1 MLNIYQFLVSPETKQ
16 QLYFNRTTSSLIC
29 DEGSFEIRDGIPIL
43 LPKKDNLKYIEHY
56 QKDAEYFDYFEAR
69 FPETQSEEER
79 VYQYVLSRIPPK
91 AKLIADIGCGN
102 GWLARR
108 LLNLDRI
115 IVSID
120 VSFRNVSKV
129 LKLYPDENHFGIVA
143 DGYFLPFKDNTFDC
157 VVASE
162 VVEHLE
168 EPRKF
173 ISELLRIVAPN
184 GKVILTTPYKEK
196 IRYTLCIHCNK
207 PTPLN
212 AHLNSLDEYKFAHIL
227 QDIEFIDKWIYRKF
241 GNSLVQYLRLY
252 RLTKIVPFKLWRIMD
267 TFLNFFFKP
276 KHLLIEITKEE
287 R

>member
-16 QLYFNRTTSSLIC
+16 QLYFNKTTSSLIS

-43 LPKKDNLKYIEHY
+43 LPNKDNLKYIEHY

-69 FPETQSEEER
+69 FPETHSEEER
-79 VYQYVLSRIPPK
+79 IYQYVLSRIPPK
-91 AKLIADIGCGN
+91 AKFIADIGCGN

-120 VSFRNVSKV
+120 VSFRNVSRV

-143 DGYFLPFKDNTFDC
+143 DGYFLPFRDNTFDC

-162 VVEHLE
+162 VIEHLE
-168 EPRKF
+168 EPQKF
-173 ISELLRIVAPN
+173 VGELLRIVAPN

-207 PTPLN
+207 PTPWN
-212 AHLNSLDEYKFAHIL
+212 AHLHSFDEYKFKNIL
-227 QDIEFIDKWIYRKF
+227 QDIGLIDKWSYRKF

-252 RLTKIVPFKLWRIMD
+252 RFLKIVPFKLWKIMD
-267 TFLNFFFKP
+267 SFLNLFFKP
-276 KHLLIEITKEE
+276 KHLLIEIIKREK
-287 R
+287 